1 MNAVLFSACALLAAL
16 PTLGA
21 PATSSAPAA
30 PAPELSLSDC
40 LRIALNHNAE
50 LQIAAQQF
58 TDARGRT
65 IELHAILYP
74 TANAQALLDPTEIFI
89 QLNQVI
95 YSRATFPQLRISRLA
110 QDAAIANYQQTL
122 VDVVFNVRQAF
133 FTALGAERQLELVR
147 TYLQGQSKA
156 LSSAQQLFEAGK
168 IDRAAV
174 LSVQV
179 TGNLTVRRENT
190 SLLSVTQARFA
201 LDNLLGQELPP
212 QGRLVG
218 DLDPQVPAK
227 LDPAQLTVEAL
238 RDRADLKLLE
248 NLHLSQAQQ
257 ILVDLK
263 NAYPTVGAE
272 SDSAFQAPA
281 LPFLPSTG
289 FDLERNYNE
298 PEVERQAGNSQL
310 PFSLYVSWL
319 VLDGGNRTGIHAS
332 DQARLETQ
340 QIAIDSLRRSIP
352 GEIAA
357 AVSAIK
363 AEQATLQN
371 LDAETSPADLQ
382 HSAEVDYNAGL
393 IRQLDLVNLESE
405 LLAVK
410 QAHLASQVR
419 LSLAVAALDH
429 ALGRGLQV
437 KTTSPGA
444 PPP

>member
-1 MNAVLFSACALLAAL
+1 
-16 PTLGA
+16 
-21 PATSSAPAA
+21 
-30 PAPELSLSDC
+30 
-40 LRIALNHNAE
+40 
-50 LQIAAQQF
+50 
-58 TDARGRT
+58 
-65 IELHAILYP
+65 
-74 TANAQALLDPTEIFI
+74 
-89 QLNQVI
+89 
-95 YSRATFPQLRISRLA
+95 
-110 QDAAIANYQQTL
+110 
-122 VDVVFNVRQAF
+122 
-133 FTALGAERQLELVR
+133 
-147 TYLQGQSKA
+147 
-156 LSSAQQLFEAGK
+156 
-168 IDRAAV
+168 
-174 LSVQV
+174 
-179 TGNLTVRRENT
+179 
-190 SLLSVTQARFA
+190 
-201 LDNLLGQELPP
+201 
-212 QGRLVG
+212 
-218 DLDPQVPAK
+218 
-227 LDPAQLTVEAL
+227 
-238 RDRADLKLLE
+238 
-248 NLHLSQAQQ
+248 
-257 ILVDLK
+257 
-263 NAYPTVGAE
+263 
-272 SDSAFQAPA
+272 
-281 LPFLPSTG
+281 
-289 FDLERNYNE
+289 
-298 PEVERQAGNSQL
+298 VERQAGNSQL